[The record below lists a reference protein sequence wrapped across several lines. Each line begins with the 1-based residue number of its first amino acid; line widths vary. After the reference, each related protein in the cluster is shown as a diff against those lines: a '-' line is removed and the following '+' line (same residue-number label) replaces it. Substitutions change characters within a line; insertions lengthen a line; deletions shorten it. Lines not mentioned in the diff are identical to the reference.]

1 MSIGPYL
8 PTSWLGWLT
17 RADSQVISRK
27 ALPVSYTRHVFF
39 AFRRFY
45 LRRHGHGVG
54 GRIVNN
60 GGIVDDFVFNI
71 DGADERD
78 YDYVVKEG

>member
-1 MSIGPYL
+1 M
-8 PTSWLGWLT
+8 
-17 RADSQVISRK
+17 
-27 ALPVSYTRHVFF
+27 SYTRHVFF
-39 AFRRFY
+39 AFRRFD

-71 DGADERD
+71 DGANERD